1 MENKKICQS
10 CSMPLD
16 RPELLGTEKDGSEN
30 HEYCIYCYKQ
40 GSFVNPG
47 MSLDEMKVLVKEQME
62 KFKMEEGIIKKAVE
76 TLPHLKR
83 WSNLSTAV

>member
-1 MENKKICQS
+1 
-10 CSMPLD
+10 MPLD

-30 HEYCIYCYKQ
+30 YEYCIYCYKQ

-62 KFKMEEGIIKKAVE
+62 KFKIEERIIKKAVE